1 MFEMILDNHCKQGKV
16 RIVLSGEIDISTAPE
31 FKTKLY
37 ELIGDGKKD
46 VELICDN
53 LSYIDS
59 TGLGILVGA
68 LKRVKN
74 HHHNVYIYKLRGNIK
89 KLFRITGLDKVF
101 ILEEAV

>member
-1 MFEMILDNHCKQGKV
+1 MFEMKVDNHCSSDGKV

-31 FKTKLY
+31 FKTRLY
-37 ELIGDGKKD
+37 ELIGDGTKD
-46 VELICDN
+46 IELICDR

-74 HHHNVYIYKLRGNIK
+74 HQNNVYIYPAAGQYQKA
-89 KLFRITGLDKVF
+89 F
-101 ILEEAV
+101 